1 MQLLQEGVAN
11 SNFCCIFL
19 TVVEEPIELPP
30 VHIDDNSKSL
40 VSCIVQRR
48 YGGSILKGWNGRI
61 LRINLPKAKTE
72 VQPYEAATALA
83 FLGGRGLAAK
93 ILWEETSPGRDALSP
108 GCPLIF
114 AAGPLT
120 GLGFPSS
127 GKLVVA
133 AKSPLTG
140 GYGDGNLGS
149 LAAVHLRKAGFDAV
163 VISGAAKKP
172 SYIIIINEVVEV
184 TEAEDLWGTGTFEA
198 ERKLRE
204 RHGRNVGI
212 LSIGPAGENLVRYST
227 VISQEG
233 RSGGRPGMGAVMGSK
248 KVKAIVIKG
257 DREIPVADEEE
268 VKRLRAE
275 SYREIL
281 EKPNYAFWRRQGTM
295 STIEWSQQNS
305 VLPSFNFKEGVF
317 DRAEEI
323 GGATMEK
330 QKASQRGCPDCN
342 MICGNV
348 IYDADK
354 SESELDYENVAMLGS
369 NIGLSNL
376 KQVAVLNRI
385 ADEYGLD
392 TISLGNVIGF
402 AMEASERGLMK
413 EKLEWGDFKAAKSI
427 VKDIAY
433 RRRLGRL
440 LSKGTKLAAERL
452 GHDSLKWAM
461 NIKGLEVSA
470 YECHS
475 MPGMALAFGTSPIGA
490 HHKDAW
496 VISWEASF
504 GREGYVPEKVD
515 KVIEFQ
521 RIRGGM
527 FESLGVCR
535 FPWIEL
541 GFELDWYPKFL
552 KASTGVS
559 LGLDDL
565 FKAGDRIYSLIR
577 AFWVREFGSN
587 WSRRMDVPPAR
598 WFEEPLMMGRY
609 KGAKLDLQKYNSL
622 LDLYY
627 KKRGWDSRGVP
638 SKATMKNLGLRYV
651 ASELQTYIELGP
663 SA

>member
-1 MQLLQEGVAN
+1 LE
-11 SNFCCIFL
+11 
-19 TVVEEPIELPP
+19 
-30 VHIDDNSKSL
+30 
-40 VSCIVQRR
+40 
-48 YGGSILKGWNGRI
+48 GWNGRI
-61 LRINLPKAKTE
+61 LRVDLSRGKTE
-72 VQPYEAATALA
+72 VQAYDAATALS

-93 ILWEETSPGRDALSP
+93 ILWEETNPRMNALSP
-108 GCPLIF
+108 ECPLIF

-163 VISGAAKKP
+163 VVSGAVKKP
-172 SYIIIINEVVEV
+172 SYVLVMNEVVEV
-184 TEAEDLWGTGTFEA
+184 IDAEDLWGIGTFET

-204 RHGRNVGI
+204 RQGRNVGI
-212 LSIGPAGENLVRYST
+212 LSIGPAGENLVSYST
-227 VISQEG
+227 IVSQEG

-248 KVKAIVIKG
+248 KIKALVLKG
-257 DREIPVADEEE
+257 DHEIPVADREE

-275 SYREIL
+275 SFREIL
-281 EKPNYAFWRRQGTM
+281 KKPNYAFWRRQGTM

-305 VLPSFNFKEGVF
+305 VLPTFNFKEGVF
-317 DRAEEI
+317 DYADEI
-323 GGATMEK
+323 GGATLEK
-330 QKASQRGCPDCN
+330 QKISQRGCPDCN

-348 IYDADK
+348 IYDAEQ
-354 SESELDYENVAMLGS
+354 STSELDYENVAMLGS
-369 NIGLSNL
+369 NIGLPDL

-385 ADEYGLD
+385 ADDYGLD

-402 AMEASERGLMK
+402 AMEASERGLIK
-413 EKLEWGDFKAAKSI
+413 EKLEWGNFKAAKSI
-427 VKDIAY
+427 VEDIAY
-433 RRRLGRL
+433 RRGLGEL
-440 LSKGTKLAAERL
+440 LSQGTKLAAERL
-452 GHDSLKWAM
+452 GHDSWKWAM
-461 NIKGLEVSA
+461 NIKGLEISA

-541 GFELDWYPKFL
+541 GFELDWYPRFL

-559 LGLDDL
+559 VSLIDL
-565 FKAGDRIYSLIR
+565 FKASDRIYSLIR
-577 AFWVREFGSN
+577 AFWVRDYGSK
-587 WSRRMDVPPAR
+587 WSRRMDTPPPR
-598 WFEEPLMMGRY
+598 WFEEPLTMGRY
-609 KGAKLDLQKYNSL
+609 KGSKLDMQKYDSL

-627 KKRGWDSRGVP
+627 KRRGWDARGIPSR
-638 SKATMKNLGLRYV
+638 ATMENLGLGYV
-651 ASELQTYIELGP
+651 ASELQTYVEQSP
-663 SA
+663 SV

>member
-1 MQLLQEGVAN
+1 
-11 SNFCCIFL
+11 
-19 TVVEEPIELPP
+19 
-30 VHIDDNSKSL
+30 
-40 VSCIVQRR
+40 
-48 YGGSILKGWNGRI
+48 LKGWNGRI
-61 LRINLPKAKTE
+61 LRLDLSRAKTE
-72 VQPYEAATALA
+72 VQAYDAATALA

-93 ILWEETSPGRDALSP
+93 ILWEETNPSMNALST
-108 GCPLIF
+108 GCPLVF

-149 LAAVHLRKAGFDAV
+149 SAAVHLRKAGFDAV
-163 VISGAAKKP
+163 VISSAAKKP
-172 SYIIIINEVVEV
+172 SYVLVMNEVVEV
-184 TEAEDLWGTGTFEA
+184 IDAEDLWGIGTFET

-212 LSIGPAGENLVRYST
+212 LSIGPAGENLVSYST
-227 VISQEG
+227 VVSQEG

-248 KVKAIVIKG
+248 KIKALVLKG
-257 DREIPVADEEE
+257 DREIHVADREE
-268 VKRLRAE
+268 VKRLSAE
-275 SYREIL
+275 SFREIL
-281 EKPNYAFWRRQGTM
+281 KKPNYAFWRRQGTM

-317 DRAEEI
+317 DYADEI

-330 QKASQRGCPDCN
+330 QKTSQRGCPDCN

-348 IYDADK
+348 IYDAEQ
-354 SESELDYENVAMLGS
+354 SPSELDYENVAMLGS
-369 NIGLSNL
+369 NIGLPDL

-385 ADEYGLD
+385 ADDYGLD

-402 AMEASERGLMK
+402 AMEASEKGLIK

-427 VKDIAY
+427 IEDIAY
-433 RRRLGRL
+433 RRRLGEL
-440 LSKGTKLAAERL
+440 LSQGTRLAAERL
-452 GHDSLKWAM
+452 GHDSWKWAM
-461 NIKGLEVSA
+461 NIKGLEISA

-559 LGLDDL
+559 VSLDDL
-565 FKAGDRIYSLIR
+565 FKASDRIYSLVR
-577 AFWVREFGSN
+577 AFWVREYGSN
-587 WSRRMDVPPAR
+587 WNRRIDTPPAR
-598 WFEEPLMMGRY
+598 WFEEPLTMGRY
-609 KGAKLDLQKYNSL
+609 KGAKLDLQKYDSL

-627 KKRGWDSRGVP
+627 KKRGWDGRGVP
-638 SKATMKNLGLRYV
+638 SKATMENLGLGYV
-651 ASELQTYIELGP
+651 ASELQTYVGLGP

>member
-1 MQLLQEGVAN
+1 M
-11 SNFCCIFL
+11 
-19 TVVEEPIELPP
+19 
-30 VHIDDNSKSL
+30 
-40 VSCIVQRR
+40 
-48 YGGSILKGWNGRI
+48 KGWNGRI
-61 LRINLPKAKTE
+61 LRLDLRKAKAE
-72 VQPYEAATALA
+72 FQAYDAETALA
-83 FLGGRGLAAK
+83 YLGGRGLAAK
-93 ILWEETSPGRDALSP
+93 ILWDETDRGVNALSP
-108 GCPLIF
+108 RCPLIF
-114 AAGPLT
+114 AVGPLT

-172 SYIIIINEVVEV
+172 SYISINNEVVEILD
-184 TEAEDLWGTGTFEA
+184 AEDLWGIGTFET

-212 LSIGPAGENLVRYST
+212 LSIGPAGENLVSYST
-227 VISQEG
+227 VVSQEG

-248 KVKAIVIKG
+248 RIKAVVLKG
-257 DREIPVADEEE
+257 DRDIPVADGEE

-275 SYREIL
+275 SFREIL
-281 EKPNYAFWRRQGTM
+281 KKPNYSFWRRQGTM

-317 DRAEEI
+317 DHADEI
-323 GGATMEK
+323 GGATMET
-330 QKASQRGCPDCN
+330 QKTSQRGCPDCN
-342 MICGNV
+342 MMCGNV
-348 IYDADK
+348 ICDAEE
-354 SESELDYENVAMLGS
+354 SPSELDYENVAMLGS
-369 NIGLSNL
+369 NIGLPDL
-376 KQVAVLNRI
+376 KQVSVLNRM

-392 TISLGNVIGF
+392 TISLGNAIGF
-402 AMEASERGLMK
+402 AMEASERGLVK
-413 EKLEWGDFKAAKSI
+413 EKLEWGDFQASKAI
-427 VKDIAY
+427 VEDVAY
-433 RRRLGRL
+433 RRGLGELLGR
-440 LSKGTKLAAERL
+440 GTKIAAERL
-452 GHDSLKWAM
+452 VGDSWKWAM
-461 NIKGLEVSA
+461 NIKGLEISA

-527 FESLGVCR
+527 FESLVVCR

-552 KASTGVS
+552 KASTGMS
-559 LGLDDL
+559 ISLDDL
-565 FKAGDRIYSLIR
+565 FKVSDRIYSLIR
-577 AFWVREFGSN
+577 AFWVREYGSN
-587 WSRRMDVPPAR
+587 WSRRMDTPPPR
-598 WFEEPLMMGRY
+598 WFEEPLTMGRY
-609 KGAKLDLQKYNSL
+609 KGSKLDLQKYNSL

-627 KKRGWDSRGVP
+627 KKRGWDARGVP
-638 SKATMKNLGLRYV
+638 SKATLENLGLGHV
-651 ASELQTYIELGP
+651 ASELQTCIELSP

>member
-1 MQLLQEGVAN
+1 
-11 SNFCCIFL
+11 
-19 TVVEEPIELPP
+19 
-30 VHIDDNSKSL
+30 
-40 VSCIVQRR
+40 
-48 YGGSILKGWNGRI
+48 LKGWNGRI
-61 LRINLPKAKTE
+61 LRLDLSKAKTE
-72 VQPYEAATALA
+72 VQAYDAATALA

-93 ILWEETSPGRDALSP
+93 ILWEETNPGMKALSP
-108 GCPLIF
+108 ECPLIF
-114 AAGPLT
+114 ATGPLA

-149 LAAVHLRKAGFDAV
+149 LAAVHLRKAGFDAFV
-163 VISGAAKKP
+163 VSGVAKKP
-172 SYIIIINEVVEV
+172 SYVLVINEVAEV
-184 TEAEDLWGTGTFEA
+184 IEAEDLWRIGTFET

-212 LSIGPAGENLVRYST
+212 LSIGPAGENLVSYST
-227 VISQEG
+227 VVSQEG

-248 KVKAIVIKG
+248 RIKALVLKG
-257 DREIPVADEEE
+257 DREIPVADHEE

-275 SYREIL
+275 SFREIL
-281 EKPNYAFWRRQGTM
+281 KKPNYAFWRRQGTM

-305 VLPSFNFKEGVF
+305 VLPTFNFKEGVF
-317 DRAEEI
+317 DYADEI

-330 QKASQRGCPDCN
+330 QKTSQKGCPDCN

-348 IYDADK
+348 IYDAEQ
-354 SESELDYENVAMLGS
+354 SPSELDYENVAMLGS
-369 NIGLSNL
+369 NIGLPDL

-385 ADEYGLD
+385 ADDYGLD

-402 AMEASERGLMK
+402 AMEASQKRLIK

-427 VKDIAY
+427 IEDIAY
-433 RRRLGRL
+433 RRRLGET
-440 LSKGTKLAAERL
+440 LSQGTKLAAERL
-452 GHDSLKWAM
+452 GHDSWKWAM
-461 NIKGLEVSA
+461 NIKGLEISA

-515 KVIEFQ
+515 KVVEFQ

-541 GFELDWYPKFL
+541 GFELDWYPKFI
-552 KASTGVS
+552 KASAGVS
-559 LGLDDL
+559 VSLDD
-565 FKAGDRIYSLIR
+565 FFEAGDRIYSLIR
-577 AFWVREFGSN
+577 AFWVREYGPN
-587 WSRRMDVPPAR
+587 WGRGMDTPPPR
-598 WFEEPLMMGRY
+598 WFEEPLTMGRY
-609 KGAKLDLQKYNSL
+609 KGSKLDFQKYDSL

-627 KKRGWDSRGVP
+627 KKRGWDARGIP
-638 SKATMKNLGLRYV
+638 SKAAMENLGLGYV
-651 ASELQTYIELGP
+651 ASELQTYIELSP

>member
-1 MQLLQEGVAN
+1 
-11 SNFCCIFL
+11 
-19 TVVEEPIELPP
+19 
-30 VHIDDNSKSL
+30 
-40 VSCIVQRR
+40 
-48 YGGSILKGWNGRI
+48 LKGWNGRI
-61 LRINLPKAKTE
+61 LRLDLSRAKTE
-72 VQPYEAATALA
+72 VQAYDAVTALA

-93 ILWEETSPGRDALSP
+93 ILWNEANPGMNALSP
-108 GCPLIF
+108 QCPLIF

-120 GLGFPSS
+120 GLGFPGS

-172 SYIIIINEVVEV
+172 SYVLIINETVEV
-184 TEAEDLWGTGTFEA
+184 IDAKDLWGIGTFET

-204 RHGRNVGI
+204 HHGRNIGI
-212 LSIGPAGENLVRYST
+212 LSIGPAGENLVSYST
-227 VISQEG
+227 VVSQEG

-248 KVKAIVIKG
+248 KIKALVLKG
-257 DREIPVADEEE
+257 DREIHVADGEE

-275 SYREIL
+275 SFREIL
-281 EKPNYAFWRRQGTM
+281 KKPNYAFWRRQGTM

-317 DRAEEI
+317 DYADEI

-330 QKASQRGCPDCN
+330 QKTSQRGCPDCN
-342 MICGNV
+342 MMCGNV
-348 IYDADK
+348 IYDAEH
-354 SESELDYENVAMLGS
+354 SPSELDYENVAMLGS
-369 NIGLSNL
+369 NIGLPDL

-385 ADEYGLD
+385 ADDYGLD

-402 AMEASERGLMK
+402 AMEASQRGLIK

-427 VKDIAY
+427 IEDIAY
-433 RRRLGRL
+433 RRRLGEL
-440 LSKGTKLAAERL
+440 LSQGTKLAAERL
-452 GHDSLKWAM
+452 GHDCWKWAM
-461 NIKGLEVSA
+461 NIKGLEISA

-552 KASTGVS
+552 KASAGVS
-559 LGLDDL
+559 VSLDDL
-565 FKAGDRIYSLIR
+565 FKASDRIYSLIR
-577 AFWVREFGSN
+577 AFWVREYGSN
-587 WSRRMDVPPAR
+587 WSRRMDTPPAR
-598 WFEEPLMMGRY
+598 WFEEPLTMGRY
-609 KGAKLDLQKYNSL
+609 KGAKLDLQKYDSL

-627 KKRGWDSRGVP
+627 KKRGWDDRGVP
-638 SKATMKNLGLRYV
+638 SKATMENLGLGYV
-651 ASELQTYIELGP
+651 ASELETYLGLSP